1 VVKIKWHPQE
11 PLLFSCSTDRTIRLW
26 DARTATQ
33 VRSWLGH
40 QDMILDFDVSR
51 YLHPVSTPCLVSQRT
66 RETNLQ
72 PPHIMTSDGKTV
84 VSASE
89 DSTVLVFSVDN

>member
-1 VVKIKWHPQE
+1 MVKIKWHPQE

-51 YLHPVSTPCLVSQRT
+51 YLHTVSCLSCVSCRNAH
-66 RETNLQ
+66 ETNLQ
-72 PPHIMTSDGKTV
+72 PPHMTSDGKTV